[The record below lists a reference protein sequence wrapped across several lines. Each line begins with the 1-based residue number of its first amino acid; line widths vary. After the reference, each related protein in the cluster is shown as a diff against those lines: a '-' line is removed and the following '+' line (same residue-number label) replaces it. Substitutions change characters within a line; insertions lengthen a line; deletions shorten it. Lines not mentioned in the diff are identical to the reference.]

1 MQRKELQKKVNSS
14 VPDAILNVMDR
25 LILSKVCLSKSIILS
40 KIKLLRLKITYSYSA
55 KTTLISMLCATAAN
69 IENFFVRIALTK
81 ITPITSTLVTNLISK
96 ALKTFS
102 LKICRNYSL

>member
-40 KIKLLRLKITYSYSA
+40 KIKLLKLKITYSYSA
-55 KTTLISMLCATAAN
+55 NTILMFMLCSIAAN
-69 IENFFVRIALTK
+69 TDNLFARIALTK
-81 ITPITSTLVTNLISK
+81 ITPIT
-96 ALKTFS
+96 
-102 LKICRNYSL
+102 